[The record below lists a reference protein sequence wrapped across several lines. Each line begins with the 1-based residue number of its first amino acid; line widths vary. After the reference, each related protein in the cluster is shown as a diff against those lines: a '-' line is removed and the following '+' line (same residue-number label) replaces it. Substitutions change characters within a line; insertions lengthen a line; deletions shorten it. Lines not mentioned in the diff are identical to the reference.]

1 VDPVISSVVFGGGLV
16 VVLGATI
23 AVTSVFLWLKIL
35 IRIIR
40 SSLDA
45 VPRALLF
52 GLVVFTGPF
61 AGTAIGWLALRLLRP
76 RRNSSENNNIREPL

>member
-1 VDPVISSVVFGGGLV
+1 MDPVISSVDLSGGLV
-16 VVLGATI
+16 IVLGATI
-23 AVTSVFLWLKIL
+23 AVTAVFLWLKIL

-45 VPRALLF
+45 VPRTLLF

-61 AGTAIGWLALRLLRP
+61 VGTAIGWLALRSLRP
-76 RRNSSENNNIREPL
+76 RGNSSENNNIREPL